1 MNLLVFQ
8 VDILESQ
15 PAIDPPRQDWSENS
29 RKCVRIE
36 INHVTVASFPWV
48 KKI

>member
-15 PAIDPPRQDWSENS
+15 PAIDPPRQDWSEIAANACAL
-29 RKCVRIE
+29 KLIM
-36 INHVTVASFPWV
+36 
-48 KKI
+48 